1 MIDITGSG
9 ANTLKLS
16 TKDVL
21 DMSGAVDLV
30 AITGLTHRHEL
41 FIKGNSGDAV
51 ILSDVSSWSHAS
63 GTVTYDGV
71 TYEVWNSTTTLA
83 TLLVQQGVTPPVVG

>member
-1 MIDITGSG
+1 
-9 ANTLKLS
+9 
-16 TKDVL
+16 
-21 DMSGAVDLV
+21 VDLV